1 MEYSIVKADKNNNF
15 LFDEM
20 VFCRKNERER
30 SEKEKSE
37 VIIDNMVYEILE
49 DKKLNVFAAKME
61 GKFIGWVSA
70 VYIPKISWTNGNGH
84 LFIDELWVNPN
95 YRRKGIGHAL
105 MEKIENIAKEINVIG
120 LRLYANNEG
129 KYLYDKCGYK
139 SLNEATFMK
148 KVLL

>member
-1 MEYSIVKADKNNNF
+1 MEYSIVKVDKNNYL

-20 VFCRKNERER
+20 VFYRKNGRER

-37 VIIDNMVYEILE
+37 VIIDNMVYETLE
-49 DKKLNVFAAKME
+49 DKNLYVFAAKME
-61 GKFIGWVSA
+61 EKFIGWVSA

-129 KYLYDKCGYK
+129 KYLYEKCGYK
-139 SLNEATFMK
+139 SLNEATFMEK
-148 KVLL
+148 ILI